1 MGKVSVIRPGS
12 RAPQLNAAYARFLLV
27 NIGHFLNHFFMLI
40 FSTVAALAL
49 VREWGLGYAELIPYA
64 TPGFIAYALCTWPSG
79 WLADR
84 WSRDAMLTIFFIGI
98 GLSSAAT
105 ALAQSPLQISAGLL
119 FIGIFA
125 SIYHPVGIAMV
136 IEGRART
143 GIPLAINGIFGNLGV
158 ASAALIT
165 GFLIDNAGWRSAFV
179 WPGLLSVVIG
189 FGHYWLVT
197 RTPGA
202 PVAYS
207 KRSASASAAE
217 LALDRQL
224 MIRVLAIV
232 FFSTAVGGLI
242 FQSTTF
248 SLPKVF
254 DERLG
259 GLAVSAT
266 AVGWFAFIV
275 FSIAAIGQLIVG
287 FLIDRFPVRPVFV
300 TVVTAQAA
308 LFAIM
313 PGLTDW
319 NAVLVSV
326 LFMLAVFGQI
336 PINDVLVGRITRSG
350 WRSRVLALRY
360 ILTFSVSA
368 TAIPIIA
375 WVYARWGFDMLFIL
389 MAVAAAFI
397 FVSVLMLPRVRP
409 AAAFASAE
417 DPS

>member
-1 MGKVSVIRPGS
+1 M
-12 RAPQLNAAYARFLLV
+12 V

-49 VREWGLGYAELIPYA
+49 VREWGMGYAELIPYA
-64 TPGFIAYALCTWPSG
+64 TPAFIAYALCTWPSG

-84 WSRDAMLTIFFIGI
+84 WSRDGMMTIFFIGI

-125 SIYHPVGIAMV
+125 AIYHPVGIAMV

-143 GIPLAINGIFGNLGV
+143 GVPLAINGVFGNLGV

-179 WPGLLSVVIG
+179 WPGLLSVAIG
-189 FGHYWLVT
+189 IGHFWLVT
-197 RTPGA
+197 RTPGK
-202 PVAYS
+202 PIVYS
-207 KRSASASAAE
+207 KRAANGSDAE
-217 LALDRQL
+217 LVLDRQL

-232 FFSTAVGGLI
+232 FFSTAIGGLI

-254 DERLG
+254 DESLT
-259 GLAVSAT
+259 GLATSAT
-266 AVGWFAFIV
+266 AVGWYAFIV
-275 FSIAAIGQLIVG
+275 FSVAAIGQLIVG
-287 FLIDRFPVRPVFV
+287 FLIDRFPVRPVFI

-308 LFAIM
+308 LFAMM

-319 NAVLVSV
+319 NAVVVSV

-360 ILTFSVSA
+360 ILTFSISA

-375 WVYARWGFDMLFIL
+375 WVYARWGFDMLFTL
-389 MAVAAAFI
+389 MAAAAALI

-409 AAAFASAE
+409 AAAFATAE
-417 DPS
+417 

>member
-1 MGKVSVIRPGS
+1 MEKVSLIRS
-12 RAPQLNAAYARFLLV
+12 ASWTPQLSSAHARFLLV

-49 VREWGLGYAELIPYA
+49 VREWGMGYAELIPYA

-105 ALAQSPLQISAGLL
+105 AMAQSPIQIAGGLL

-165 GFLIDNAGWRSAFV
+165 GFLIDNAGWRPAFV
-179 WPGLLSVVIG
+179 WPGLLSVAIG
-189 FGHYWLVT
+189 FGHYFLVT
-197 RTPGA
+197 HTPRM
-202 PVAYS
+202 PVAS
-207 KRSASASAAE
+207 AKRSASGADAE
-217 LALDRQL
+217 LVLDRQL

-232 FFSTAVGGLI
+232 FFSTAIGGLI

-254 DERLG
+254 DERLP

-266 AVGWFAFIV
+266 AVGWYAFIV

-287 FLIDRFPVRPVFV
+287 FLIDRFSMRPIFV
-300 TVVTAQAA
+300 AVVTAQAA

-319 NAVLVSV
+319 QAVLVSV

-336 PINDVLVGRITRSG
+336 PINDVLVGRITRNE

-368 TAIPIIA
+368 SAIPMIA
-375 WVYARWGFDMLFIL
+375 WIYGRWGFDMLFSL
-389 MAVAAAFI
+389 MAVAASLI

-409 AAAFASAE
+409 VAALATV
-417 DPS
+417 D

>member
-1 MGKVSVIRPGS
+1 MGKVSVIRSLS
-12 RAPQLNAAYARFLLV
+12 RAPQLSSAHARFLLV

-49 VREWGLGYAELIPYA
+49 VREWGMGYAELIPYA

-105 ALAQSPLQISAGLL
+105 ALAQTPLQIALGLL
-119 FIGIFA
+119 SIGIFA
-125 SIYHPVGIAMV
+125 AIYHPVGIAMV
-136 IEGRART
+136 IEGRVRT
-143 GIPLAINGIFGNLGV
+143 GIPLAVNGIFGNLGV

-165 GFLIDNAGWRSAFV
+165 GFLIDNASWRSAFV

-197 RTPGA
+197 RTPGK
-202 PVAYS
+202 PVAPS
-207 KRSASASAAE
+207 ERPASGRGAE
-217 LALDRQL
+217 LAFDRQL

-232 FFSTAVGGLI
+232 FFSTAIGGLI
-242 FQSTTF
+242 FQTTTF

-254 DERLG
+254 DERLT
-259 GLAVSAT
+259 GLALSAT
-266 AVGWFAFIV
+266 AVGWYAFIV

-287 FLIDRFPVRPVFV
+287 FLIDRFSVRPIFV
-300 TVVTAQAA
+300 AVVTAQAA
-308 LFAIM
+308 LFALM

-319 NAVLVSV
+319 NAVVVSV

-336 PINDVLVGRITRSG
+336 PINDVLIGRITRSG

-360 ILTFSVSA
+360 ILTFSISA

-375 WVYARWGFDMLFIL
+375 WVHGRWGFDMLFSL
-389 MAVAAAFI
+389 MSAAAALI
-397 FVSVLMLPRVRP
+397 FVAVLMLPRVRP
-409 AAAFASAE
+409 AAAFATAE
-417 DPS
+417 

>member
-1 MGKVSVIRPGS
+1 MGKVSVIRSVS
-12 RAPQLNAAYARFLLV
+12 RAPQLSSAHARFLLV

-49 VREWGLGYAELIPYA
+49 VREWGMGYAELIPYA

-105 ALAQSPLQISAGLL
+105 AVAQSPLQIALGLL

-125 SIYHPVGIAMV
+125 AIYHPVGIAMV

-143 GIPLAINGIFGNLGV
+143 GIPLAVNGIFGNLGV

-197 RTPGA
+197 RTPGK
-202 PVAYS
+202 PVAPS
-207 KRSASASAAE
+207 ERSANGRGAE
-217 LALDRQL
+217 LAFDRQL
-224 MIRVLAIV
+224 MIRVLAVV
-232 FFSTAVGGLI
+232 FFSTAIGGLI
-242 FQSTTF
+242 FQTTTF

-254 DERLG
+254 DERLT
-259 GLAVSAT
+259 GLALSAT
-266 AVGWFAFIV
+266 AVGWYAFIV

-287 FLIDRFPVRPVFV
+287 FLIDRFSVRPIFV
-300 TVVTAQAA
+300 AVVTAQAA
-308 LFAIM
+308 LFALM

-319 NAVLVSV
+319 NAVVVSV

-360 ILTFSVSA
+360 ILTFSISA

-375 WVYARWGFDMLFIL
+375 WVYGRWGFDMLFSL
-389 MAVAAAFI
+389 MAAAAALI

-409 AAAFASAE
+409 AAAFVTAE
-417 DPS
+417 

>member
-1 MGKVSVIRPGS
+1 M
-12 RAPQLNAAYARFLLV
+12 

-49 VREWGLGYAELIPYA
+49 VREWGMGYAELIPYA

-105 ALAQSPLQISAGLL
+105 ALAQTPLQIALGLL
-119 FIGIFA
+119 SIGIFA
-125 SIYHPVGIAMV
+125 AIYHPVGIAMV
-136 IEGRART
+136 IEGRVRT
-143 GIPLAINGIFGNLGV
+143 GIPLAVNGVFGNLGV

-197 RTPGA
+197 RAPGKPAA
-202 PVAYS
+202 PS
-207 KRSASASAAE
+207 ERPASGRGAE
-217 LALDRQL
+217 LAFDRQL

-232 FFSTAVGGLI
+232 FFSTAIGGLI
-242 FQSTTF
+242 FQTTTF

-254 DERLG
+254 DERLT
-259 GLAVSAT
+259 GLALSAT
-266 AVGWFAFIV
+266 AVGWYAFIV

-287 FLIDRFPVRPVFV
+287 FLIDRFSVRPIFV
-300 TVVTAQAA
+300 AVVTAQAA
-308 LFAIM
+308 LFALM

-319 NAVLVSV
+319 NAVVVSV

-336 PINDVLVGRITRSG
+336 PINDVLIGRITRSG

-360 ILTFSVSA
+360 ILTFSISA

-375 WVYARWGFDMLFIL
+375 WVHGRWGFDMLFSL
-389 MAVAAAFI
+389 MAAAAALI
-397 FVSVLMLPRVRP
+397 FVAVLMLPRVRP
-409 AAAFASAE
+409 AAAFATAE
-417 DPS
+417 